1 MTTRLNHLL
10 SLGLKNFKALQ
21 DVQIELKPLTLF
33 VGQNS
38 VGKSTTFQAVLT
50 VANWLRVGAPLNE
63 YFLNSAN
70 VRLGGFGDVVTHGQI
85 AALLSIAVEDSN
97 LKLEL
102 DISSGSENAAGPV
115 IQNFEISGKKFG
127 AGLVRSRPQGKYFFN
142 IQAQKVETSWTN
154 EVGIDIEGEYTF
166 GSVSYEVDI
175 DFGKPQPDLN
185 QLGILDSLSLPYL
198 LGDRFNL
205 GLEVARELTYF
216 AAIEGNLR
224 GGHIAI
230 PNGVEFVDLGEY
242 LKEML
247 TNPLHGTGSI
257 IERYRENVAKK
268 GMSSYSDFD
277 LLSWLSM
284 SISRRVQ
291 DLGLGADSLFESDLR
306 SPGYRSAF
314 MGNPKPHIIPKLH
327 GVYETPLQYSEPPQQ
342 LEPED
347 IRIVLQTLL
356 GFGVG
361 EKPKQQ
367 TSIESLTLEEMLPLF
382 DAELPK
388 VKGLLREFVEA
399 RRIRWFASTGDYWT
413 DAEIKTPLDVSKE
426 AIVDFSKTLT
436 ERLFYLGPLRVDG
449 FSIVNLGTVVPED
462 APVGNSGEFT
472 SLLLMD
478 ELKSTELR
486 EYPLFDHAS
495 GKWAVKTCSFQDSIS
510 SWFQLFTV
518 PNATLSVKDYGKFG
532 VQVEMG
538 GRTLDQFGTGASQ
551 VLPILALLLSRDPGD
566 IVLLEQPELHLHPGG
581 QQYLADFLMSSI
593 SRGVQVILETHSEYM
608 VNRIRRGIVLGSVD
622 SQDVKIVNFE
632 QTENGLTDVH
642 NVSMSSSGG
651 FLDWPKGFFAQTEDD
666 LLAIIEALEDF

>member
-1 MTTRLNHLL
+1 VTTPLNHLL

-154 EVGIDIEGEYTF
+154 EVGMDIEGEYTF
-166 GSVSYEVDI
+166 GSLSYEVDI

-216 AAIEGNLR
+216 AAIEANLR

-230 PNGVEFVDLGEY
+230 PNGVEYVDLGEY
-242 LKEML
+242 LKELL
-247 TNPLHGTGSI
+247 TNHLHGTGSI
-257 IERYRENVAKK
+257 IKRYREDVAKNGK
-268 GMSSYSDFD
+268 SSYSDYD
-277 LLSWLSM
+277 LLSSLSM
-284 SISRRVQ
+284 LISRRVQ
-291 DLGLGADSLFESDLR
+291 DLGLGADSLFDSDLR
-306 SPGYRSAF
+306 SPGYRLAF

-356 GFGVG
+356 GFGLG

-382 DAELPK
+382 DAELPN
-388 VKGLLREFVEA
+388 VKGLIRDFVEA

-426 AIVDFSKTLT
+426 AIVDFSNTLT
-436 ERLFYLGPLRVDG
+436 KHLFYLGPLRVDG
-449 FSIVNLGTVVPED
+449 FSRVNLGTVVPED

-478 ELKSTELR
+478 ELKSTQLR

-495 GKWAVKTCSFQDSIS
+495 GKWAVKTCSFQDSLS